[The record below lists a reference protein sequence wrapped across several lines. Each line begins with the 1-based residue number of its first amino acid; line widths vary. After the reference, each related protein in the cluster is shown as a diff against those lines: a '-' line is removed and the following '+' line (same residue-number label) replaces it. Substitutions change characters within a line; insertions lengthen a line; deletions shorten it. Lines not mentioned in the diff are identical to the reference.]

1 MSIFKAFIATSLSQR
16 EGSLRPLSTH
26 TYAHVGDHARVKYLI
41 ENRTCLAWG
50 GDKARILYTT
60 SIAVRADPATV
71 ILEESHSVAST
82 ILPSKLALQDIAFA
96 APNEPGE
103 YLFSISLSNVEGK
116 KSRKLDVNTWVTDLT
131 VLSHGKPTRAA
142 EMYNR
147 LHQLFN
153 PSKQNRD
160 Q

>member
-1 MSIFKAFIATSLSQR
+1 MSIYKASIATSLSQC

-26 TYAHVGDHARVKYLI
+26 TYAHIGDHARVKYLI
-41 ENRTCLAWG
+41 ENRTRLAWG
-50 GDKARILYTT
+50 GENASILYTI
-60 SIAVRADPATV
+60 SIAVRVDPATV
-71 ILEESHSVAST
+71 IHEESHPVTST
-82 ILPSKLALQDIAFA
+82 IPPSKLALQDVSFA

-103 YLFSISLSNVEGK
+103 YLLSISLSSADGE

-131 VLSHGKPTRAA
+131 VLSHGPPTRAV

-153 PSKQNRD
+153 PSKQNR
-160 Q
+160 QQ